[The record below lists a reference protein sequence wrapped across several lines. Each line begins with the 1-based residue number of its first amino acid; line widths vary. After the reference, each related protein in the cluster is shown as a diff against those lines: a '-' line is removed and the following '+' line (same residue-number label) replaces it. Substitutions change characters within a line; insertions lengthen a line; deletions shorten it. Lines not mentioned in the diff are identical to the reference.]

1 MLDRTAFLHY
11 LRFTME
17 MNMNQP
23 LPRITSYLEQ
33 LHAMSTMAGVDL
45 LWSFLK
51 ADLPSST
58 YYRAINGTE
67 LRFETATKVAS
78 VLRNQIKLKA
88 NGSSHVASGT
98 ETAPQGKHALC

>member
-1 MLDRTAFLHY
+1 M
-11 LRFTME
+11 
-17 MNMNQP
+17 
-23 LPRITSYLEQ
+23 TSYLEQ
-33 LHAMSTMAGVDL
+33 LHAMSVLAGVDL

-78 VLRNQIKLKA
+78 VLRNQIKMKA
-88 NGSSHVASGT
+88 IGGNHAAPGA
-98 ETAPQGKHALC
+98 TATPQGEHALC